1 MLVPGAVVAL
11 GIVPC
16 GRSVSV
22 YRVPSAVFTSVTG
35 WFTFRVSVWAPLE
48 YEPPATATFAV
59 VFESETSWNT
69 GFAAGKFDP
78 AATDSLV
85 PFTEMT
91 ADVGGGVGGA
101 GGIFGGLLVP
111 EPLPPEDEE
120 EPPDDFVAVD
130 ELGPPELNG
139 SLLSK
144 SENDCSWPVPADA
157 GTASTSWVEPVL
169 GGAAVVSV
177 GRAPPL
183 SVGAAGSGV
192 VAAGATAG
200 VVVAPAAVG
209 CGLFDE
215 PLPELSA
222 IIVCTA

>member
-1 MLVPGAVVAL
+1 
-11 GIVPC
+11 
-16 GRSVSV
+16 
-22 YRVPSAVFTSVTG
+22 
-35 WFTFRVSVWAPLE
+35 
-48 YEPPATATFAV
+48 
-59 VFESETSWNT
+59 
-69 GFAAGKFDP
+69 
-78 AATDSLV
+78 
-85 PFTEMT
+85 MT

-101 GGIFGGLLVP
+101 GGTFGGLLVL

-130 ELGPPELNG
+130 EVGPPALNG

-144 SENDCSWPVPADA
+144 SENDWSWPVPADA

-169 GGAAVVSV
+169 GAAAVVSV
-177 GRAPPL
+177 GSAPPL

-192 VAAGATAG
+192 VAAGVTAG
-200 VVVAPAAVG
+200 VVVVAPAAAG

-215 PLPELSA
+215 PLPELSD